1 MSVTNGPADRDAG
14 TTAPAEDTVGAE
26 GAARVDGAGGVEGG
40 GAGAG
45 GIATAVRAEGV
56 EGATEPPAAPMAQR
70 LLGAN
75 ALWTFLIL
83 VGLVVFFTIAA
94 PDTFFT
100 TYDITQIATNAA
112 IYLVLG
118 VGMTFVI
125 ITGGIDL
132 SVGSV
137 LILSGVLGAEYVV
150 HHGGYKAT
158 WPTIIV
164 AILISVAT
172 GTAWG
177 TLQGFVCAKAK
188 VPPLI
193 VTLGGLGMAL
203 GIARIVTT
211 GNDVAGGAP
220 NTLVETLGLGKL
232 FGVIPWLVVVAVAC
246 TAVFGLVLAYTRFG
260 RYTYAIGSNAE
271 AARRVGIKGERQLIK
286 VYALSG
292 LMAGIAGVMS
302 LAFFHTTT
310 IAGHS
315 TDNLAVITAVVMGG
329 TSLFGGRGSVLGT
342 VIGVFIPAV
351 LNSGLVIIG
360 VQQYWQDV
368 AVGAVLI
375 FAVYLDQLRRRSRER
390 S

>member
-1 MSVTNGPADRDAG
+1 MSERRSG
-14 TTAPAEDTVGAE
+14 TSAVQTQAQDN
-26 GAARVDGAGGVEGG
+26 GAAVEDPG
-40 GAGAG
+40 
-45 GIATAVRAEGV
+45 T
-56 EGATEPPAAPMAQR
+56 PLAQR

-94 PDTFFT
+94 PGTFLT
-100 TYDITQIATNAA
+100 QYDVTQIATNAA

-137 LILSGVLGAEYVV
+137 LILSGVLAAEYVA
-150 HHGGYKAT
+150 HHGGYKAG

-164 AILISVAT
+164 GILISVAT

-177 TLQGFVCAKAK
+177 VLQGFVCAKAK

-193 VTLGGLGMAL
+193 VTLGGLGVAL
-203 GIARIVTT
+203 GVARIVTT

-220 NTLVETLGLGKL
+220 NALVSTLGLGKL
-232 FGVIPWLVVVAVAC
+232 FGVIPWLVVVAVVC
-246 TAVFGLVLAYTRFG
+246 TVAFGLILAYTRFG

-271 AARRVGIKGERQLIK
+271 ATRRVGIKVERQLIK

-292 LMAGIAGVMS
+292 AMAGIAGVMS

-329 TSLFGGRGSVLGT
+329 TSLFGGRGSIVGT

-368 AVGAVLI
+368 AVGVVLV